1 MIEKLSEN
9 KKFGIMDQVDLNN
22 TSDAMRKFTTIDHHA
37 QADYIMNSNE
47 QIQAE
52 SGLLKNLAGFARI
65 FENWKDIPANF
76 KQIKLDLLGPITML
90 MSPILGIKHDADR
103 NKETAIN
110 MKNQEKNDDKEI

>member
-1 MIEKLSEN
+1 M
-9 KKFGIMDQVDLNN
+9 
-22 TSDAMRKFTTIDHHA
+22 
-37 QADYIMNSNE
+37 
-47 QIQAE
+47 
-52 SGLLKNLAGFARI
+52 KNLAGFARI